1 MSGHTPGP
9 WIYANDPYDDGTP
22 YMRLYAGED
31 NKPDASDG
39 FSITGIVHPNDA
51 HLIAAAP
58 ELLAA
63 LKEALCA
70 IVTLDEGAL
79 GFADDMMDQVTGEGI
94 LYPLRDELIAQIDAA
109 IAKATGVKP

>member
-1 MSGHTPGP
+1 MSGYTPGP
-9 WIYANDPYDDGTP
+9 WVYTNDPYDDGTP

-31 NKPDASDG
+31 SKPDASDG

-58 ELLAA
+58 DLL
-63 LKEALCA
+63 EACHA
-70 IVTLDEGAL
+70 FECGQSD
-79 GFADDMMDQVTGEGI
+79 F
-94 LYPLRDELIAQIDAA
+94 PLLVRAA